1 MKKVMIALMMVV
13 SNSTVSLAKTSN
25 DIVLI

>member
-25 DIVLI
+25 DKVLI

>member
-13 SNSTVSLAKTSN
+13 ATSTTSMKQVLVGVKAK
-25 DIVLI
+25 